1 MIVVDPYWRK
11 TDAGE
16 LKSRSFSGI
25 DQSMSDRCWIAILDD
40 DERRLA
46 AMIDRLSDRFPAFD
60 VQTARSAETF
70 LKLLDSLPEETLLAI
85 SLDHDLE
92 PVDDNIDPGT
102 GRDVS
107 KKLAERAAVCPV
119 IIHST
124 NQLAAIGMEDD
135 LSQVGWDVV
144 RILPYDDLAWI
155 DECWFPAIR
164 KRLVDAGQ
172 TSSQPPGVPQSF

>member
-1 MIVVDPYWRK
+1 
-11 TDAGE
+11 
-16 LKSRSFSGI
+16 
-25 DQSMSDRCWIAILDD
+25 MSDRCWIAILDD

-46 AMIDRLSDRFPAFD
+46 AMVDRLSDRFPAFD
-60 VQTARSAETF
+60 VHTARSAAGF

-107 KKLAERAAVCPV
+107 RSLAERAAVCPV

-124 NQLAAIGMEDD
+124 NQLAALAMEDD
-135 LSQVGWDVV
+135 LNQAGWDVV

-155 DECWFPAIR
+155 DECWFPTIR

>member
-1 MIVVDPYWRK
+1 MP
-11 TDAGE
+11 
-16 LKSRSFSGI
+16 
-25 DQSMSDRCWIAILDD
+25 DRCWIAILDD

-46 AMIDRLSDRFPAFD
+46 AMVDRLSDRFPAFD
-60 VQTARSAETF
+60 ALTARSAESF
-70 LKLLDSLPEETLLAI
+70 LKLLDSMPEETLLAI

-92 PVDDNIDPGT
+92 PVDGNVDPGT

-107 KKLAERAAVCPV
+107 RSLAERAAVCPV
-119 IIHST
+119 LIHST
-124 NQLAAIGMEDD
+124 NQLAALAMEDD
-135 LSQVGWDVV
+135 LKQAGWDVV

-155 DECWFPAIR
+155 DECWFPTIR